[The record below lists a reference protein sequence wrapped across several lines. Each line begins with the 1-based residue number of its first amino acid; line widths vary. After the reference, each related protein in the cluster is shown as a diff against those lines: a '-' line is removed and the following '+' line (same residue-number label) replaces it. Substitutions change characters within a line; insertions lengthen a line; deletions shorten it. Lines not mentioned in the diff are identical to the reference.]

1 MDSQKRK
8 KIIII
13 ALIVIIVIVAL
24 IFALRLTDYGKNP
37 DQKDNNQLPE
47 FRPPSAN
54 LEYKDVPPIVTS
66 DELAAAQVAR
76 NFAERF
82 GTYSSDLPG
91 ENIKQLLGQCTSKMA
106 RYLDTMEIDY
116 QAKEFKG
123 ITTKSISNKITDMA
137 DNQAEILVQTQRQ
150 ESKKI
155 NDQLSVE
162 TLYQDIKINL
172 VKSDKQWLVDS
183 AYWQ

>member
-1 MDSQKRK
+1 MDAQKRK

-13 ALIVIIVIVAL
+13 TLIVLIIIVAL
-24 IFALRLTDYGKNP
+24 IVAFKLTDYGKNP
-37 DQKDNNQLPE
+37 DNKDNGQLPE
-47 FRPPSAN
+47 FKAPSAN
-54 LEYKDVPPIVTS
+54 LQYKDVPPVVSS
-66 DELAAAQVAR
+66 DELAATQVAM

-91 ENIKQLLGQCTSKMA
+91 ENIKQLLGQCTNKMTT
-106 RYLDTMEIDY
+106 YLNTMEIDY

-123 ITTKSISNKITDMA
+123 ITTKSISNKITEMS

-162 TLYQDIKINL
+162 TLYQDIKVTL

>member
-13 ALIVIIVIVAL
+13 ALIVIIVIVVL
-24 IFALRLTDYGKNP
+24 IFAFRLTDYGKDP
-37 DQKDNNQLPE
+37 DNKDSDQLPQ
-47 FRPPSAN
+47 FKAPSAN
-54 LEYKDVPPIVTS
+54 LQYKDVPPIVS
-66 DELAAAQVAR
+66 NDELAAAQVAM

-91 ENIKQLLGQCTSKMA
+91 ENIKQLLGQCTNKLVT
-106 RYLDTMEIDY
+106 YLNKMEIEY

-123 ITTKSISNKITDMA
+123 MTTKSISNKITEMTN
-137 DNQAEILVQTQRQ
+137 NQAEIVVQTQRQ
-150 ESKKI
+150 ESKTV
-155 NDQLSVE
+155 NGNLVSSL
-162 TLYQDIKINL
+162 LYQDIKVNL
-172 VKSDKQWLVDS
+172 IKSDKQWLVDA